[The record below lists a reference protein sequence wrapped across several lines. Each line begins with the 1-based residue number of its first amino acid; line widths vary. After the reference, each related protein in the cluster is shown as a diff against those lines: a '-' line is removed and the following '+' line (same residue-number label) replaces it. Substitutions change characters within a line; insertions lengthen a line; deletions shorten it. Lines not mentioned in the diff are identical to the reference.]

1 MTSEKT
7 IITADQLEFRS
18 ISADTDCSGFDCD
31 DEDLN
36 SFLRD
41 DAFQYQEQKIA
52 QTTCLFFKGRL
63 VAYFAVCND
72 SIRLS
77 EDEKAKFPE
86 NKQIPSYPA
95 VKLARM
101 ACVKEHQRCGL
112 GKIIIEIVIGMAVAI
127 NKNGVACRYVTVDA
141 YRAKESW
148 YEKRGFIRNQARST
162 NGPTVSM
169 RKDIFS

>member
-1 MTSEKT
+1 MEKA
-7 IITADQLEFRS
+7 IITADQLEFCS
-18 ISADTDCSGFDCD
+18 ISADMDFSSFDCA

-41 DAFQYQEQKIA
+41 DALQYQDHKIA

-63 VAYFAVCND
+63 VAYFSVCND
-72 SIRLS
+72 AIRLS
-77 EDEKAKFPE
+77 EEEKAKFPA

-95 VKLARM
+95 IKLARM
-101 ACVKEHQRCGL
+101 ACVKEHQLCGL

-141 YRAKESW
+141 YKAKESW
-148 YEKRGFIRNQARST
+148 YEKRGFKRNQARPN
-162 NGPTVSM
+162 NGPTISM

>member
-1 MTSEKT
+1 MTTERT
-7 IITADQLEFRS
+7 IITTDQLEFRS
-18 ISADTDCSGFDCD
+18 ISADMSFAGFDCED
-31 DEDLN
+31 DDLN
-36 SFLRD
+36 AFLRD
-41 DAFQYQEQKIA
+41 DALQYQDQKIA

-72 SIRLS
+72 AIRLS

-95 VKLARM
+95 IKLARM
-101 ACVKEHQRCGL
+101 ACAKEHQRCRL

-141 YRAKESW
+141 YRAKEPW
-148 YEKRGFIRNQARST
+148 YEKRGFIRNQARASG
-162 NGPTVSM
+162 GPTVSM